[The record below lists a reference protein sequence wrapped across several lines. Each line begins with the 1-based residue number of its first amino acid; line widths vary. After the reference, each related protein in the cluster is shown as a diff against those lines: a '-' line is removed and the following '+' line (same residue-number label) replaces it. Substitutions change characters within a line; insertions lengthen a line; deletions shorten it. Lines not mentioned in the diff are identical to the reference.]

1 MVQKGALK
9 IATNAELIIKPRKK
23 PKLSFSELW
32 DYRELF
38 YFFVWRD
45 VKVRYKQTYV
55 GAAWAIIQPFVTM
68 IVFTLFF
75 NKVAKIDS
83 GSAVPYAIFSYT
95 GLLFWNYFSGTIS
108 TVSNSLVGNSGVI
121 TKIYFPRIIIP
132 ISSILLGVV
141 DLFFAAIMFVILMIY
156 FKIAPSAAGI
166 LMLFPMLL
174 LTMAVSF
181 GGGIFFAALN
191 VRFRDVKGGVG
202 FLVQILLFLTPIIY
216 PITKV
221 PVRFRE
227 LVYLNPMTAVV
238 TTMRA
243 TLIHSGAIDWTGLAI
258 STVTA
263 ILSVII
269 GVLYFRSVE
278 RNFADII

>member
-1 MVQKGALK
+1 M
-9 IATNAELIIKPRKK
+9 
-23 PKLSFSELW
+23 
-32 DYRELF
+32 
-38 YFFVWRD
+38 WRD

-95 GLLFWNYFSGTIS
+95 GLLFWNYFSGTIA
-108 TVSNSLVGNSGVI
+108 TVSSSLVGNAGVI

-141 DLFFAAIMFVILMIY
+141 DLFFAAIMFVVLMVY
-156 FKIAPSAAGI
+156 FKIAPSATGI

-191 VRFRDVKGGVG
+191 VRYRDVRGAVG
-202 FLVQILLFLTPIIY
+202 FLTQILLFLTPIIY
-216 PITKV
+216 PISKV
-221 PVRFRE
+221 PPRFRE

-243 TLIHSGAIDWTGLAI
+243 TLIHSGTIDWFGLAI
-258 STVTA
+258 STTTA
-263 ILSVII
+263 ILSVFI
-269 GVLYFRSVE
+269 GVWYFRSVE